1 MTLKKIIKMTK
12 IDGKFDKT
20 DNYKMIKMIVWW
32 FHEIRKV
39 IKFLLIVSETE
50 VETSP

>member
-1 MTLKKIIKMTK
+1 MTLKKIIKMIK

-20 DNYKMIKMIVWW
+20 NNYKMIKMIVWW
-32 FHEIRKV
+32 FHEFWKV